1 MSEWVNLRMGEWRIA
16 IVNCRGNWYNLI
28 GAKQLEVFTFYRN
41 HIACCVFRD
50 FTQYAARL

>member
-1 MSEWVNLRMGEWRIA
+1 MSEWANLRMGEWRIA